1 MFERF
6 IGIDW
11 SGDRQPLQKGI
22 KLAEARP
29 GQGAPVLIAA
39 DHPRRR
45 WSRSAVLSFIESV
58 CVRERCLIGLDF
70 SFGFPQGFGL
80 FDWDYVEACCA
91 DDANFY
97 GGRFFA
103 APDPLH
109 ADFVNGPRHKG
120 ARYSAR
126 ALRLTELRAAAIKH
140 ATPQSVFN
148 AVGAAQVGPS
158 SIAGMRMLRALK
170 SGPVAERVAVWPFEP
185 AVHGKSVVVEIFP
198 RLFPLLHGLS
208 PAMKHAA
215 NLDAA
220 LAAFGSEA
228 ALCAPASEDEGDAL
242 VSAAA
247 LRALAGGQ
255 GCFDLPAGLPAGEGW
270 IFGVPAAAAL

>member
-11 SGDRQPLQKGI
+11 SGDRRRFVHAVKVAQALPGRSAPTL
-22 KLAEARP
+22 LAGDGP
-29 GQGAPVLIAA
+29 DG
-39 DHPRRR
+39 R
-45 WSRSAVLSFIESV
+45 WSRTGVLDLIRHS
-58 CVRERCLIGLDF
+58 CDGQRCLIGLDF
-70 SFGFPQGFGL
+70 SFGFPAGFGA
-80 FDWDYVEACCA
+80 FDWEYAEACCA
-91 DDANFY
+91 GDDNFY

-103 APDPLH
+103 TPQPAH
-109 ADFVNGPRHKG
+109 ANFVNSARHKG
-120 ARYSAR
+120 PRYSAK

-185 AVHGKSVVVEIFP
+185 AVYGKSVVVEIFP

-242 VSAAA
+242 VSAVA
-247 LRALAGGQ
+247 LRALAGAQ